1 MGDLSP
7 HFNREEFQCK
17 CGCGQ
22 DVVDAE
28 RIVVLEDVREYF
40 NKPITINSG
49 NRCGEYNKSI
59 GGSIHSQHLRSK
71 AADIVVKDVAPAAV
85 YTYLSYQYPNK
96 YGLGSYTTFIHID
109 VRGGEA
115 RWNG

>member
-7 HFNREEFQCK
+7 HFNREEFQCS

-28 RIVVLEDVREYF
+28 LINVLEDIRTAF
-40 NKPITINSG
+40 NKPIIINSG
-49 NRCGEYNKSI
+49 NRCEEYNKSI
-59 GGSIHSQHLRSK
+59 GGSLNSQHLVSK
-71 AADIVVKDVAPAAV
+71 AVDIVVNGVAPAAV

-96 YGLGSYTTFIHID
+96 YGLGSYTTFTHID
-109 VRGGEA
+109 VRNGEA